1 MLEIT
6 ASHAAEVEGLPVRRA
21 LPRRGRRTV
30 GPWCFVD
37 HFGPVPPERSATM
50 QVGPH
55 PHIGLHTVTWVLE
68 GEVLHTD
75 SLGSE
80 QLIRPG
86 QVNLMTAGRGVA
98 HAESARSSA
107 GLHGAQLWVAQ
118 PDATRHGPPD
128 FVHLPELPE
137 LEMAAGAATVL
148 VGGLVGGP
156 ASPAPYDWPILGA
169 SLALRGGG
177 CSLAL
182 DPSFEHALVVLVG
195 RVEMGEQ
202 VLEPGHLGHLAAGV
216 DELVLQTP
224 ELATVLL
231 LGGRPFEAEPLMW
244 WNFVGRERAEIDA
257 ARAEWEAGDARFGSV
272 ATPLERIGAPMPFWA
287 P

>member
-1 MLEIT
+1 MLEIST
-6 ASHAAEVEGLPVRRA
+6 SHAAEVEGMPVRRA

-37 HFGPVPPERSATM
+37 HFGPVLAERSGAM

-86 QVNLMTAGRGVA
+86 QVNLMTAGHGVA
-98 HAESARSSA
+98 HAESARTSS

-118 PDATRHGPPD
+118 PEATRHGPPG
-128 FVHLPELPE
+128 FLHLPELPE
-137 LEMAAGAATVL
+137 VELATGVASVL
-148 VGGLVGGP
+148 VGQLVGGP
-156 ASPAPYDWPILGA
+156 ASPAPQDWPILGA

-182 DPSFEHALVVLVG
+182 DPAFEHALVVLAG
-195 RVEMGEQ
+195 RVEVGEQ
-202 VLEPGHLGHLAAGV
+202 VVEPGHLGHLAQGV
-216 DELVLQTP
+216 DELALQAP
-224 ELATVLL
+224 EPATVLL
-231 LGGRPFEAEPLMW
+231 LGGRPFEVEPLMW
-244 WNFVGRERAEIDA
+244 WNFVGRDREEIDL
-257 ARAEWEAGDARFGSV
+257 ARTQWQAGDERFGTV
-272 ATPLERIGAPMPFWA
+272 ASPLERIDAPAPFWA
-287 P
+287 R

>member
-1 MLEIT
+1 M
-6 ASHAAEVEGLPVRRA
+6 PVRRA

-37 HFGPVPPERSATM
+37 HFGPVPSERSAAM

-68 GEVLHTD
+68 GEVLHSD

-86 QVNLMTAGRGVA
+86 QVNLMTAGHGVV
-98 HAESARSSA
+98 HAESARPST

-118 PDATRHGPPD
+118 PDTTRHGPPG

-137 LEMAAGAATVL
+137 LELPAGTATVL
-148 VGGLVGGP
+148 VGEAVDGP
-156 ASPAPYDWPILGA
+156 ASPAPTDWPILGV
-169 SLALRGGG
+169 SLALRTGRS
-177 CSLAL
+177 SLAL
-182 DPSFEHALVVLVG
+182 EPAFEHALVVLVG
-195 RVEMGEQ
+195 RVQVGEQ
-202 VLEPGHLGHLAAGV
+202 LLEPGHLGHLPTGAA
-216 DELVLQTP
+216 ELVLDAP
-224 ELATVLL
+224 EPATVLL

-244 WNFVGRERAEIDA
+244 WNFVARDRTEVDE
-257 ARAEWEAGDARFGSV
+257 ARAQWEAGDERFGPV
-272 ATPLERIGAPMPFWA
+272 ATSLGRIAAPRPFWA
-287 P
+287 